1 MKKASHDCSLNLFLP
16 FLPHQTVGE
25 LVEYVRAAAM
35 DDIFVCFPGK
45 ATSGEEEIYK
55 VVYLPVHETA
65 NLSDIEGVD
74 FKPLSLSMTPGAFI
88 TNADNF

>member
-45 ATSGEEEIYK
+45 TTPGEEKIYK
-55 VVYLPVHETA
+55 MVNLPIHEA
-65 NLSDIEGVD
+65 ADLADIEGID
-74 FKPLSLSMTPGAFI
+74 FKPLSLFMTPGAFI
-88 TNADNF
+88 ANADNL